1 MCAAAAECGEKVEPR
16 LKASSRALP
25 SRRRETTE
33 EAEVVEGQGVGCR
46 SRPPAVSEARDA
58 LGPGAASPRAG
69 PALAELG
76 RRARQG
82 ASRSRAPLS
91 GGHLAASHFLL
102 STATSSRRREAHD
115 KRRNQ
120 QAGRD
125 RTHRAAPKDRDGRAA
140 CSSHAVLLRSMASP
154 LASSSRLH
162 DPNFPPALR
171 ITSSRAPQQAGDAAD
186 ADATDDIYADEADI
200 AAYGI
205 AGRIWSV
212 CTFLSFCA
220 SCQLTVLLPIG
231 RQHISCASISVR
243 LIHSFIFRHPVPSST
258 LRHAWSSSAQ
268 AWAMQACILLVSC
281 HRTT

>member
-1 MCAAAAECGEKVEPR
+1 M
-16 LKASSRALP
+16 
-25 SRRRETTE
+25 
-33 EAEVVEGQGVGCR
+33 VEGQGIGCR
-46 SRPPAVSEARDA
+46 SRPPAVSAARDA
-58 LGPGAASPRAG
+58 LGPGASSPRIG
-69 PALAELG
+69 PAFGQVGQTHA
-76 RRARQG
+76 ARCE
-82 ASRSRAPLS
+82 SLSRASLW
-91 GGHLAASHFLL
+91 GHLAASPLLL
-102 STATSSRRREAHD
+102 STCTSSRRREAHD

-125 RTHRAAPKDRDGRAA
+125 RTHRAASKDRDGRAA
-140 CSSHAVLLRSMASP
+140 CSSHAVLLPSMASP

-231 RQHISCASISVR
+231 RQHIFCASISVR
-243 LIHSFIFRHPVPSST
+243 LIHSFTFRHPVPSST

-268 AWAMQACILLVSC
+268 AWAMPACILLVSC